1 MNETIETIL
10 NHRSIRKFT
19 DQSLSEEQVEIIV
32 RAAQQASTSS
42 YMMAYTIIGV
52 TDPEIKKQLAE
63 VSGQFYVE
71 KNAHLFVFCADLS
84 RIKAIEVPDEEAA
97 KMIEENLQSTE
108 QFIVATVDAAL
119 AAQNA
124 AIAAESLG
132 LGICYIGSLRNDINR
147 VNEILELPKYV
158 YPLFGMVIGY
168 PAHEPEKKPRF
179 PMELIYHENT
189 YKSHEEAEKYV
200 KDFDETLKTYYA
212 NRSFNTRHDT
222 WTKQMLRKY
231 KVPQRL
237 DVGPYIKKKQ
247 MNRH

>member
-19 DQSLSEEQVEIIV
+19 DQELSDEQIRIIIQ
-32 RAAQQASTSS
+32 AAQQASTSS
-42 YMMAYTIIGV
+42 YVMAYTIIGV

-71 KNAHLFVFCADLS
+71 KNGQLFVFCADLS
-84 RIKAIEVPDEEAA
+84 RIQAIQAQVEE
-97 KMIEENLQSTE
+97 KQVMEENLESTE

-132 LGICYIGSLRNDINR
+132 LGICYLGSLRNDIER
-147 VNEILELPKYV
+147 VSDILQLPDYV
-158 YPLFGMVIGY
+158 YPLFGMAMGY
-168 PAHEPEKKPRF
+168 PNHEPEKKPRF
-179 PMELIYHENT
+179 PMEVIYHENT
-189 YKSHEEAEKYV
+189 YKKHPEQDKYV
-200 KDFDETLKTYYA
+200 QDFDATLKEYYS
-212 NRSFNTRHDT
+212 NRSFNVRSDT
-222 WTKQMLRKY
+222 WTKQMIRKY

-237 DVGPYIKKKQ
+237 DVGPFIKGKQ
-247 MNRH
+247 MNRK